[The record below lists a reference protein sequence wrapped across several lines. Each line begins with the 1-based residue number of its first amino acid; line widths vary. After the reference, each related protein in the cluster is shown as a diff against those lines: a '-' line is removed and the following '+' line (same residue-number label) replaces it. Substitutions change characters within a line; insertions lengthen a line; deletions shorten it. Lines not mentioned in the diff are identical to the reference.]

1 MSYVS
6 GRLFTGQKTGIT
18 ITASQLG
25 AGTLSNVREVMI
37 QADSAN
43 AGNLLVGTVDNQ
55 YVTLSPG
62 QAITLPIISL
72 TLIYV
77 KMSSGTG
84 IANWLARD

>member
-18 ITASQLG
+18 VSPVQLG
-25 AGTLSNVREVMI
+25 DGTLSNIREIMI
-37 QADSAN
+37 QNDPTN
-43 AGNLLVGTVDNQ
+43 AGNLIVGTVINQ
-55 YVTLSPG
+55 FIVLTPG

-77 KMSSGTG
+77 KMSVGTG
-84 IANWLARD
+84 TANWLARD

>member
-6 GRLFTGQKTGIT
+6 GRLFTAQKTGIGT
-18 ITASQLG
+18 SAVQLDPSQ
-25 AGTLSNVREVMI
+25 NCREVMI
-37 QADSAN
+37 QSDPTN
-43 AGNLLVGTVDNQ
+43 AGNLLVGTVSNQ
-55 YVTLSPG
+55 FITLTPG